1 MKKFLD
7 FLSEQRNLKA
17 MSPEKLRS
25 FLKLADSASSGGL
38 FSRTPE
44 QMAAARAIFPKA
56 KRSIPMGWYGKISKK
71 PSSTPENLGD
81 FAPKAEKPKNPK
93 TIPQETKIPA
103 DLTPEREIRAS
114 IGRGFTVEKPNER
127 KGFRGISDL
136 ARDVDPNALRR
147 ALEKRGIPR
156 EKYKT
161 AISNIRSALQR
172 PQR

>member
-1 MKKFLD
+1 M
-7 FLSEQRNLKA
+7 
-17 MSPEKLRS
+17 
-25 FLKLADSASSGGL
+25 
-38 FSRTPE
+38 
-44 QMAAARAIFPKA
+44 
-56 KRSIPMGWYGKISKK
+56 
-71 PSSTPENLGD
+71 
-81 FAPKAEKPKNPK
+81 
-93 TIPQETKIPA
+93 
-103 DLTPEREIRAS
+103 TPEREIRAS

-136 ARDVDPNALRR
+136 ARDVDPKALRR